1 MANDKFEDEL
11 KRVFNISEDTYN
23 YNLFPELTEFIS
35 KEDFEN
41 LVERNNDFKDK
52 KSYNISN
59 KTSEGQK
66 VIRLKEKSAEAL
78 TEMYEVLLAKGI
90 KIPINIIADYF
101 LLKGM
106 NKI

>member
-52 KSYNISN
+52 KAI
-59 KTSEGQK
+59 T
-66 VIRLKEKSAEAL
+66 
-78 TEMYEVLLAKGI
+78 
-90 KIPINIIADYF
+90 
-101 LLKGM
+101 
-106 NKI
+106 